1 MRKALVIATPVICA
15 AGVVLRLLSM
25 TNDSFPHVLLGGQKF
40 SFAALLS
47 IIALVFAIVV
57 MILTRKENG
66 GETTAPKSAGVV
78 LFAAAI
84 ALGFDAVQ
92 KVLENALSDAELDL
106 FALLLG
112 LFEFVSAVVIVVFA
126 CQIFTGFDFKYR
138 LSLLLALIPLIWMLV
153 KLSYEFL
160 GYTRVANIS
169 DHYFHVL
176 MTASTVMFLLY
187 FFKSTA
193 KGFTASTAPVVG
205 LSLPAALFSCMTV
218 IPNTIDALT
227 SEDVSFFEAV
237 SGFDFACLLIAV
249 FAVLVSAK
257 LAFAQKGAND

>member
-1 MRKALVIATPVICA
+1 MRKALVISTPIICA

-25 TNDSFPHVLLGGQKF
+25 KNESFPHVVIGGQKF
-40 SFAALLS
+40 TLAALLS
-47 IIALVFAIVV
+47 ILTLIFAIVV

-66 GETTAPKSAGVV
+66 GETTAPKYAGAV

-92 KVLENALSDAELDL
+92 KVLENLLSGGNSDV
-106 FALLLG
+106 FAILLG
-112 LFEFVSAVVIVVFA
+112 VFEFISAVIIVVFA

-138 LSLLLALIPLIWMLV
+138 LSLLLALVPLIWLLV

-187 FFKSTA
+187 YFKSTA
-193 KGFTASTAPVVG
+193 KGFTASTASVVG

-218 IPNTIDALT
+218 IPNCVDALT
-227 SEDVSFFEAV
+227 GEDVSFFDAV

-249 FAVLVSAK
+249 FAVMVAAK
-257 LAFAQKGAND
+257 LAFAQKNAND

>member
-1 MRKALVIATPVICA
+1 MRKALVIATPVFCV

-25 TNDSFPHVLLGGQKF
+25 KNEAFPYVMIGGQKF

-47 IIALVFAIVV
+47 ILALIFAIVV

-92 KVLENALSDAELDL
+92 RVLETALSGSVDV
-106 FALLLG
+106 FVLLLG

-126 CQIFTGFDFKYR
+126 CQIFTSFDFKYR
-138 LSLLLALIPLIWMLV
+138 LSLLLALIPLIWLLV
-153 KLSYEFL
+153 KLAYEFL

-187 FFKSTA
+187 YFKSTA
-193 KGFTASTAPVVG
+193 NGFTTSTAAVTG
-205 LSLPAALFSCMTV
+205 LSLPAALFSFMTV
-218 IPNTIDALT
+218 IPNAVDAIGD
-227 SEDVSFFEAV
+227 EEVAFFDVV
-237 SGFDFACLLIAV
+237 SGFDIACLLVSV
-249 FAVLVSAK
+249 FAVIVSAK
-257 LAFAQKGAND
+257 LAFAQRKVND

>member
-1 MRKALVIATPVICA
+1 MRKALVIATPVFCVT
-15 AGVVLRLLSM
+15 GTLLRLLSLK
-25 TNDSFPHVLLGGQKF
+25 NAAFPHVLLGGQKF
-40 SFAALLS
+40 SFAALVS
-47 IIALVFAIVV
+47 ILAIIFAIVV
-57 MILTRKENG
+57 MIMTRKENG
-66 GETTAPKSAGVV
+66 GETIAPKAAGAV

-92 KVLENALSDAELDL
+92 KVLENVLSEAEFDL

-112 LFEFVSAVVIVVFA
+112 LFEFVSAVIIVVFA

-138 LSLLLALIPLIWMLV
+138 LSLLLALIPLIWLLV
-153 KLSYEFL
+153 KLAYEFL

-193 KGFTASTAPVVG
+193 KGFTSSTAAVVG

-218 IPNTIDALT
+218 IPNFVDALT
-227 SEDVSFFEAV
+227 AEGVSFFDAV
-237 SGFDFACLLIAV
+237 SGFDFACLLIAA
-249 FAVLVSAK
+249 FAVIVSAK
-257 LAFAQKGAND
+257 LAFSQSNAND

>member
-15 AGVVLRLLSM
+15 AGTVLRLLSM
-25 TNDSFPHVLLGGQKF
+25 NSDSFPHVVIGGQIF

-47 IIALVFAIVV
+47 ILALIFAIVV
-57 MILTRKENG
+57 MIFTRKENG
-66 GETTAPKSAGVV
+66 GETTAPKYAGAV

-84 ALGFDAVQ
+84 AFGVDSVQ
-92 KVLENALSDAELDL
+92 RVLETVLANSVDL

-112 LFEFVSAVVIVVFA
+112 IFEFVSAVIIVVFA
-126 CQIFTGFDFKYR
+126 CQIFTGFDFKYK
-138 LSLLLALIPLIWMLV
+138 LSLLLALIPLIWLLF

-160 GYTRVANIS
+160 GYTRMANIS

-193 KGFTASTAPVVG
+193 KGFTASTASVVG

-218 IPNTIDALT
+218 IPDAIGALT
-227 SEDVSFFEAV
+227 EEDVAFFDAV

-249 FAVLVSAK
+249 FAVMIAAK
-257 LAFAQKGAND
+257 LAFAQRGAND

>member
-1 MRKALVIATPVICA
+1 MRKALVTATPVICL
-15 AGVVLRLLSM
+15 AGTVLRLLSM
-25 TNDSFPHVLLGGQKF
+25 NNESFPHVLIGGQKF

-47 IIALVFAIVV
+47 ILAMIFAIVV
-57 MILTRKENG
+57 MILTRKDNG
-66 GETTAPKSAGVV
+66 GETTAPKYAGAV

-84 ALGFDAVQ
+84 AFGVDSVQ
-92 KVLENALSDAELDL
+92 RVLESVLSQSVDI

-112 LFEFVSAVVIVVFA
+112 VFEFVSAVIIVVFA
-126 CQIFTGFDFKYR
+126 CQIFTGFDFKYK
-138 LSLLLALIPLIWMLV
+138 LSLLLALIPLIWLLF

-193 KGFTASTAPVVG
+193 KGFTASTASVVG

-218 IPNTIDALT
+218 IPNAVSALGD
-227 SEDVSFFEAV
+227 EEVAFFDAV

-249 FAVLVSAK
+249 FAVMIAAK
-257 LAFAQKGAND
+257 LSFAQRNAND

>member
-1 MRKALVIATPVICA
+1 MRKSLVIATPVICA
-15 AGVVLRLLSM
+15 AGTVLRLLSLK
-25 TNDSFPHVLLGGQKF
+25 NPSFPHVVIAGQEF

-47 IIALVFAIVV
+47 ILALIFAIVV
-57 MILTRKENG
+57 MVFTRKENG
-66 GETTAPKSAGVV
+66 GETTAPKSAGAV

-92 KVLENALSDAELDL
+92 RVLENVLSSADADA
-106 FALLLG
+106 FAVILG
-112 LFEFVSAVVIVVFA
+112 VFEFVSAVIIVVFA

-138 LSLLLALIPLIWMLV
+138 LSLLLALIPLIWLLF

-193 KGFTASTAPVVG
+193 KGFTASTASVVG

-218 IPNTIDALT
+218 IPNTIVALT
-227 SEDVSFFEAV
+227 DKEVSFFDAV
-237 SGFDFACLLIAV
+237 SGFDFACLLVAV
-249 FAVLVSAK
+249 FAVIVSAK
-257 LAFAQKGAND
+257 LAFAQKNAND

>member
-1 MRKALVIATPVICA
+1 MIVI
-15 AGVVLRLLSM
+15 
-25 TNDSFPHVLLGGQKF
+25 
-40 SFAALLS
+40 
-47 IIALVFAIVV
+47 
-57 MILTRKENG
+57 
-66 GETTAPKSAGVV
+66 
-78 LFAAAI
+78 
-84 ALGFDAVQ
+84 
-92 KVLENALSDAELDL
+92 
-106 FALLLG
+106 
-112 LFEFVSAVVIVVFA
+112 FA
-126 CQIFTGFDFKYR
+126 CQIFTGFDFKYK

-227 SEDVSFFEAV
+227 SEGVSFFDAV

-249 FAVLVSAK
+249 FAALVSAK
-257 LAFAQKGAND
+257 LAFAQKDAND

>member
-25 TNDSFPHVLLGGQKF
+25 KNESFPYVVIGGQKF

-47 IIALVFAIVV
+47 ILTLIFAIVV
-57 MILTRKENG
+57 MLLTRKENG
-66 GETTAPKSAGVV
+66 GETTAPKYAGAV

-84 ALGFDAVQ
+84 ALGFDAVMR
-92 KVLENALSDAELDL
+92 VVENVTSDAVAVLI
-106 FALLLG
+106 G
-112 LFEFVSAVVIVVFA
+112 VFEFISAAVIVVFA

-138 LSLLLALIPLIWMLV
+138 LSLLLALIPLIWLLV

-187 FFKSTA
+187 YFKSTA
-193 KGFTASTAPVVG
+193 KGFTASTASVVG

-218 IPNTIDALT
+218 IPNCVDALT
-227 SEDVSFFEAV
+227 NEEVSFFDAV
-237 SGFDFACLLIAV
+237 SGFDVSCLLIAV
-249 FAVLVSAK
+249 FAVMVSAK
-257 LAFAQKGAND
+257 LAFAQKNAND